1 MKTKVLIQIEGGI
14 IQAIHANKDME
25 IVIADFDLI
34 DIGKNPVDTIIS
46 PDSIVEN
53 MYELFNDSTSNRE
66 MEVREQL
73 KRLKI

>member
-25 IVIADFDLI
+25 IVIVDFDLI
-34 DIGKNPVDTIIS
+34 DIGKNPVDRIMS
-46 PDSIVEN
+46 PDSIIEN
-53 MYELFNDSTSNRE
+53 MYELFNEGNRE
-66 MEVREQL
+66 MDVREQL